1 MGSAT
6 RTEGSYTDSDAAARE
21 SQVPNLSMNP
31 YVRAVLRFWWVVLA
45 GFLVA
50 SVAAVAMEYRID
62 FSSFP
67 AKLEART
74 QPTYSASTRLL
85 VTSAEAP
92 YFRTSISR
100 SFRTSSADDAVP
112 FVSTSPPDTQT
123 LVQAANLYP
132 VLIQSDQVAKLRRRM
147 FGDISGAVSANA
159 IFAVASPN
167 RFELSEVPV
176 IEIFATS
183 TTALNAVNLAQTTA
197 EAFQRWIKLN
207 QDSANLTQR
216 ERIVVQQIRRPTGAV
231 ASGQGG
237 GGMPVMIIIAV
248 LAAFVAFAIVLD
260 RLFPRT
266 SYDVL
271 EDLNARLTQH
281 A

>member
-1 MGSAT
+1 
-6 RTEGSYTDSDAAARE
+6 
-21 SQVPNLSMNP
+21 MNP
-31 YVRAVLRFWWVVLA
+31 YVRAVLRFWWVVLL
-45 GFLVA
+45 GVLVA
-50 SVAAVAMEYRID
+50 SVAAVAMQYRVD

-67 AKLEART
+67 AKLESRT
-74 QPTYSASTRLL
+74 QPRYSASTQLL
-85 VTSAEAP
+85 VTSAEVP

-100 SFRTSSADDAVP
+100 SFRASPAEDAVP
-112 FVSTSPPDTQT
+112 LVSTSPPDTHT

-132 VLIQSDQVAKLRRRM
+132 VLIQSDQVAKLRRGM
-147 FGDISGAVSANA
+147 FGDIPGGVTATA

-176 IEIFATS
+176 IEIFANS
-183 TTALNAVNLAQTTA
+183 TTESNAVNLAQATA
-197 EAFQRWIKLN
+197 EAFQRWIKVN
-207 QDSANLTQR
+207 QDAAKLTLR

-231 ASGQGG
+231 ASGQSGG
-237 GGMPVMIIIAV
+237 AGMPMMIIIAV
-248 LAAFVAFAIVLD
+248 LAAFVALAVVLD